1 MQRNTLI
8 AGLATLAG
16 AVVLAAYFVFAVP
29 DEKQGSPLQSAKVEG
44 GKPAGPGVPSTA
56 PTGKPPGM
64 PVKVAAV
71 KTGTVATE
79 ISAVGSLLANE
90 SVMIR
95 PGIPSRIEHIHFT
108 EGQVVAAGTK
118 LITLYPAEY
127 KGRAAASSAE
137 ARLGAQRA
145 LRAEE
150 LFKKGFISQQALDEA
165 RSNKELSTARKEE
178 DLAWLAKTELFAPFT
193 GIIGIRQ
200 VSPGAYLQPNQEI
213 ARLEDISIIKLDFRV
228 PEIHLQKIKKGQDM
242 SVRVDAYPQEQF
254 TGKIFAIEPA
264 VDEQTRTLL
273 VRARIPNADGRLR
286 PGLFARVTLTLGSRA
301 GALIIPEQA
310 IVPRGQENY
319 VFKVVEGNAKL
330 TKVQTGVRRP
340 GEVEI
345 ISGVALGDIVVT
357 DGQIKIQDGMP
368 VTVINMGL

>member
-1 MQRNTLI
+1 MKKSILI
-8 AGLATLAG
+8 AGLTALAG
-16 AVVLAAYFVFAVP
+16 SAVLVAYFALAVP
-29 DEKQGSPLQSAKVEG
+29 DEKQGSSPQSAKLEG
-44 GKPAGPGVPSTA
+44 GKPAGPSASPA
-56 PTGKPPGM
+56 GKPPGI
-64 PVKVAAV
+64 PVKVAPV
-71 KTGTVATE
+71 KTGTVAIE

-95 PGIPSRIEHIHFT
+95 PGIPSRIETIHFT
-108 EGQVVAAGTK
+108 EGQVVTTGTK
-118 LITLYPAEY
+118 LVTLYPSEY
-127 KGRAAASSAE
+127 KGRAAASDAE
-137 ARLGAQRA
+137 AKLSDQRA

-150 LFKKGFISQQALDEA
+150 LFKKGFISQQGLDEA
-165 RSNKELSTARKEE
+165 RSNKELAAARKEE
-178 DLAWLAKTELFAPFT
+178 NLAWLAKTELLAPFT

-228 PEIHLQKIKKGQDM
+228 PETHLEKIKKGQEV

-273 VRARIPNADGRLR
+273 VRARIPNPDGKLR
-286 PGLFARVTLTLGSRA
+286 PGLFARVILALGSRA
-301 GALIIPEQA
+301 DALVIPEQA
-310 IVPRGQENY
+310 IVPRGQESF
-319 VFKVVEGNAKL
+319 VFKVMEGKVKL
-330 TKVQTGVRRP
+330 TKVQTGIRRS

-345 ISGVALGDIVVT
+345 VSGVAAGDIVVT

-368 VTVINMGL
+368 VSVMPN

>member
-1 MQRNTLI
+1 MRKAVIPAL
-8 AGLATLAG
+8 LASLAG
-16 AVVLAAYFVFAVP
+16 AVAFVSYVAFAAPADKP
-29 DEKQGSPLQSAKVEG
+29 QAGA
-44 GKPAGPGVPSTA
+44 PAGA
-56 PTGKPPGM
+56 KPPGI
-64 PVKVAAV
+64 PVKAAPV
-71 KTGTVATE
+71 KTGIVAAE

-90 SVMIR
+90 SVMVR
-95 PGIPSRIEHIHFT
+95 PGIPSRIESIHFV
-108 EGQVVAAGTK
+108 EGQYVTK
-118 LITLYPAEY
+118 GAKLVSLYPAEY

-137 ARLGAQRA
+137 ARLSAQRA

-150 LFKKGFISQQALDEA
+150 LFKKGFISQQALDET
-165 RSNKELSTARKEE
+165 RSNKEFSAARKEE
-178 DLAWLAKTELFAPFT
+178 DLAWLAKTELFAPFA

-228 PEIHLQKIKKGQDM
+228 PEIHLQKIKKGQEV
-242 SVRVDAYPQEQF
+242 SVRVDAYPQQQF
-254 TGKIFAIEPA
+254 TGKIFAIEPV

-286 PGLFARVTLTLGSRA
+286 PGLFARVTLTLGSRG

-310 IVPRGQENY
+310 IVPRGQESF
-319 VFKVVEGNAKL
+319 VFKVAEGKAKL
-330 TKVQTGVRRP
+330 TKVQTGIRRP

-345 ISGVALGDIVVT
+345 VSGIAAGDIVVT

-368 VTVINMGL
+368 VSVMQ